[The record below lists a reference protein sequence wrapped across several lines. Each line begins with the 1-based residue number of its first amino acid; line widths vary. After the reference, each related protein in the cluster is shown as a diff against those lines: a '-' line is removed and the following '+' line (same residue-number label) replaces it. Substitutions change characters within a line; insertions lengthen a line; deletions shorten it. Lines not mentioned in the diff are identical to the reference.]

1 MGYAMQN
8 IDALIDRCRAGD
20 ERATEALY
28 NNHQGQVFRLAYGIL
43 GNWEDA
49 QEATQDALVYAITKI
64 NHYDPRKARF
74 STWLHTIT
82 VSRCRNKRRGR
93 RFSWLSLTAWLEGRG
108 GDVVD
113 AKPGQEAEVIREE
126 LCDEVWLAIQNL
138 SPFLREAIV
147 LRHWGEL
154 TYREMAE
161 VLGCPIR
168 TAQSRVRLAYESLQT
183 ALSQESLADYVGTL
197 EKEQPS

>member
-1 MGYAMQN
+1 MHN
-8 IDALIDRCRAGD
+8 IDALIERCQTGD

-28 NNHQGQVFRLAYGIL
+28 NAHQGQVFRLAYGIL

-49 QEATQDALVYAITKI
+49 QEITQDALVYALTKI
-64 NHYDPRKARF
+64 SRYDSKKARF
-74 STWLHTIT
+74 STWLHAIT
-82 VSRCRNKRRGR
+82 VSRCRNKLRGR

-108 GDVVD
+108 GDVPD
-113 AKPGQEAEVIREE
+113 AKPGQEAGVIRDE
-126 LCDEVWLAIQNL
+126 LRDEVWLAIQNL
-138 SPFLREAIV
+138 SPSLREAIV

-168 TAQSRVRLAYESLQT
+168 TAQSRVRLAHERIQT
-183 ALSQESLADYVGTL
+183 ALSQENLAGRAGAL
-197 EKEQPS
+197 EKEQSS

>member
-1 MGYAMQN
+1 MQN
-8 IDALIDRCRAGD
+8 IDALIERCRAGD

-28 NNHQGQVFRLAYGIL
+28 NHHQGQVFRLAYGIL

-49 QEATQDALVYAITKI
+49 QEVTQDALVYGITRIK
-64 NHYDPRKARF
+64 HYDSRKSRF

-82 VSRCRNKRRGR
+82 VSRCRNKLRDR

-108 GDVVD
+108 GDEVPD
-113 AKPGQEAEVIREE
+113 TKPGQEADVIREE
-126 LCDEVWLAIQNL
+126 LRDEVWLAIQNL
-138 SPFLREAIV
+138 NPSLREAIV

-168 TAQSRVRLAYESLQT
+168 TAQSRVRLAYQSLHT
-183 ALSQESLADYVGTL
+183 ALSQENLAGRAGAL
-197 EKEQPS
+197 GKEQLS